1 MIYLSI
7 LLFFINFNIEVSLSW
22 QRSPY
27 HHHIIK
33 LGKYIIIFHDLYIK
47 SYFQKI
53 Y

>member
-27 HHHIIK
+27 HHHIINSVNISSFFMI
-33 LGKYIIIFHDLYIK
+33 YI
-47 SYFQKI
+47 
-53 Y
+53 